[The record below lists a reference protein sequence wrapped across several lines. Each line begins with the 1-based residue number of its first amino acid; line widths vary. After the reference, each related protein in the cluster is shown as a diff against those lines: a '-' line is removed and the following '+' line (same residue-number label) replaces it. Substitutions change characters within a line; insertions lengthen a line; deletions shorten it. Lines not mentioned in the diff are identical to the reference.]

1 MTVLVDARVA
11 LFGALID
18 YAGMFPPASLDLRAA
33 AAEFRAIRSGRTG
46 WIGGRFLCP
55 ASQLEDLAEV
65 LTRTM
70 EAGEAP
76 WEVSVVFDGDPGAD
90 AAAANA
96 FDQELDPAATVVIT
110 EVRIPPDAGPGDVNA
125 LFTAASLGKMRVT
138 AFLEV
143 PLTAAWERE
152 IGYRVVDIDDAR
164 REAHLTG
171 GAKFRCG
178 GASAA
183 DVPTPEQVTRFLI
196 ACRDRSLP
204 YKFTA
209 GLHHPI
215 RYHDD
220 DLGAM
225 RHGFLNL
232 LTASVIAVEGASE
245 PEILAAVDETDG
257 AAFAVTAGG
266 MRWRDRRLGTRAVIA
281 ARSMAMVGFGS
292 CDFDEA
298 VADLDAMMLL
308 PPGGGR

>member
-18 YAGMFPPASLDLRAA
+18 YAGMFPPASLDLRGAV
-33 AAEFRAIRSGRTG
+33 AEFRAIRGGRTG
-46 WIGGRFLCP
+46 WIAGRFLCP

-70 EAGEAP
+70 EPGEAP
-76 WEVSVVFDGDPGAD
+76 WEVSVIFDGDPGAD
-90 AAAANA
+90 AASANA
-96 FDQELDPAATVVIT
+96 FDEELDPAATVVIT
-110 EVRIPPDAGPGDVNA
+110 EIKIPPDAGPEAVAA
-125 LFTAASLGKMRVT
+125 LFTAGSLGKMRVT

-143 PLTAAWERE
+143 PITEHWERE

-171 GAKFRCG
+171 GAKLRCG
-178 GASAA
+178 GATAP
-183 DVPTPEQVTRFLI
+183 DVPSPEQVTRFLV
-196 ACRDRSLP
+196 ACRERNLP

-215 RYHDD
+215 RHHDD
-220 DLGAM
+220 ELGAM

-232 LTASVIAVEGASE
+232 LTASVIALDNASE
-245 PEILAAVDETDG
+245 PEILAAIDETDPD
-257 AAFAVTAGG
+257 AFSVTAGG
-266 MRWRDRRLGTRAVIA
+266 MRWRDRRVGTKAVIA

-292 CDFDEA
+292 CDFDEP
-298 VADLDAMMLL
+298 VAALDTMMLL